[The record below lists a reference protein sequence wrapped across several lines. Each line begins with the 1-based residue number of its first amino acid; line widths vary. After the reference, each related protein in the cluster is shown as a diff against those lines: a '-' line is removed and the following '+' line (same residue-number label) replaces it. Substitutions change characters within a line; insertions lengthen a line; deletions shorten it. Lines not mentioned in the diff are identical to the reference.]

1 VVKPPQTELLA
12 PAGGPEAAF
21 AALHYGADA
30 IYLGLQRFSARAEA
44 DNFSPDPLGEVLTY
58 AHSLRPRR
66 AVYVALN
73 TLIADAEVDDAI
85 ESLALIESLGVDA
98 VIVQDLGVA
107 RLVRRHFP
115 GLALHASTQL
125 AIHNVAG
132 AVAAR
137 ELGFRRVTLAREL
150 TLDDIRAVVAAGGGL
165 EVEVFVHGALCY
177 AYSGL
182 CLYSSML
189 RGRSGNRGRCAYPCR
204 EAFDTDAGGA
214 GFPFSMKDLA
224 LKESVA
230 DLKRAGVFSFK
241 IEGRKKSPLYVAA
254 TTHYY
259 RQLLDGKGT
268 PPERRMMEEDIKTI
282 FSRPWT
288 PLYVKSARNRD
299 VTDVEVVGHRGAPIG
314 RVEDVVRRGRVTWIR
329 FATRRRLE
337 VHDGLQVDIPGEG
350 RPFGFAVEKLVLAG
364 RREDRPGTEVFEAPA
379 AALVEVA
386 LPPEHPKVPEDTP
399 IYCSSSQ
406 AVKQRYRFP
415 IPKPGLFRARQ
426 AVRIR
431 LDVEPGRLVARAR
444 LASADL
450 EVEVDQEGVFE
461 PSREPRQVEAVA
473 RAAFEKLGETAF
485 EQVAFTLHNP
495 RGLFVPVSLLNRI
508 RRDLTGRLEERRASM
523 AASAVATIVE
533 AERREEP
540 APREPAEGG
549 ARWSVK
555 VDMPPYLAAFEGG
568 DWDGVEDVVVSI
580 ARGDAEWL
588 DEALRRLAASC
599 GRDRIRLAL
608 PALTRERDAAYLAH
622 KIKALRGAGWDRWEA
637 ANLSAWTLLRQ
648 AGAGGD
654 RTGDWSLYATNRSA
668 IRQGLE
674 MGLGRVTLSPEDG
687 LENLESLV
695 AQYGDRATVIVY
707 QHTPLFVSENCALA
721 AMARACPAGP
731 DCRDAVQE
739 WVSAKGERIWVVQQ
753 DCRTIV
759 LSREPF
765 CLSRRLKRLVR
776 AGARHLRADFIWQR
790 YTAEQVRDTW
800 RALRRGEPV
809 PGIEANVGRR
819 QEQD

>member
-1 VVKPPQTELLA
+1 MNPPRTELLA

-30 IYLGLQRFSARAEA
+30 IYLGLKRFSARAEA
-44 DNFSPDPLGEVLTY
+44 DNFSPGQLGEIVTY

-66 AVYVALN
+66 SVYVALN
-73 TLIADAEVDDAI
+73 TLIADAEVDDVI
-85 ESLALIESLGVDA
+85 ESLALIESSGVDA

-115 GLALHASTQL
+115 RLALHASTQL

-132 AVAAR
+132 AMAAR

-150 TLDDIRAVVAAGGGL
+150 TLDDIRAVLAAGGL

-182 CLYSSML
+182 CLYSAML

-204 EAFDTDAGGA
+204 ETFDTGAGA
-214 GFPFSMKDLA
+214 EGFPFSMKDLA

-230 DLKRAGVFSFK
+230 DLRRAGVFSFK

-259 RQLLDGKGT
+259 RMLLDGKGT
-268 PPERRMMEEDIKTI
+268 PPERRVMEEDIKTI

-314 RVEDVVRRGRVTWIR
+314 RVEEVVRRGRVTWIR

-350 RPFGFAVEKLVLAG
+350 RPFGFAVEKLALSG
-364 RREDRPGTEVFEAPA
+364 RREDRPGKEVFEAPA
-379 AALVEVA
+379 SALVEVA
-386 LPPEHPKVPEDTP
+386 LPPDHPKVPEDAP

-415 IPKPGLFRARQ
+415 TPKPGLFRARQ
-426 AVRIR
+426 AVRIH
-431 LDVEPGRLVARAR
+431 LDVEPGRLAARAW
-444 LASADL
+444 LAASGL
-450 EVEVDQEGVFE
+450 EVTVEQEGVFE
-461 PSREPRQVEAVA
+461 PSREPGQLEPVA

-485 EQVAFTLHNP
+485 ELVGFTLRNP
-495 RGLFVPVSLLNRI
+495 GGLFVPVSLLNRV
-508 RRDLTGRLEERRASM
+508 RRDLTGRLDERRA
-523 AASAVATIVE
+523 ASAAAAVTAIVA
-533 AERREEP
+533 AERREQPPP
-540 APREPAEGG
+540 AGPAERG

-555 VDMPPYLAAFEGG
+555 VDVPAYLDGFEGA
-568 DWDGVEDVVVSI
+568 DWDGVEDVVVSV
-580 ARGDAEWL
+580 ARGDANWL
-588 DEALRRLAASC
+588 NETLLRLAASC

-608 PALTRERDAAYLAH
+608 PALTRERDAGYLAN
-622 KIKALRGAGWDRWEA
+622 KVMALRGAGWDRWEA
-637 ANLSAWTLLRQ
+637 ANLSAWTMLRQ
-648 AGAGGD
+648 ARATGD
-654 RTGDWSLYATNRSA
+654 RTGDWSLYATNRCA
-668 IRQGLE
+668 IRQWLE
-674 MGLGRVTLSPEDG
+674 MGVSRVTLSPEDG
-687 LENLESLV
+687 QENLESLLG
-695 AQYGDRATVIVY
+695 QYGERATLIVY
-707 QHTPLFVSENCALA
+707 QHTPLFISENCALA
-721 AMARACPAGP
+721 AMARTCPAGP

-759 LSREPF
+759 LSSEPF
-765 CLSRRLKRLVR
+765 CLARRLKALVQ

-800 RALRRGEPV
+800 RALRRGHPV

-819 QEQD
+819 PEPD